1 MTEWP
6 PDLPALPAVLPRDR
20 PVALLIRHGERPTIP
35 AGETGADLPLTPHG
49 RAQAE
54 ALGRALGPDL
64 RGLHTSP
71 VRRCR
76 ETAEAI
82 RSGAGTSLSIALDR
96 ALGDPGIFVRDPERA
111 WDNWRTLGHERV
123 LEHLAWHPSPLPG
136 LADPVLAAHALASHL
151 LAILEASPPGLH
163 LFVTHDAILL
173 PTVARL
179 SPAVSDRTWSPQYLE
194 STALWRE
201 DAIVQIAYRSTPA
214 TSLVLHKILRSVE
227 Q

>member
-6 PDLPALPAVLPRDR
+6 TNVPALPAVLPRDR
-20 PVALLIRHGERPTIP
+20 PVALLMRHGERPAIP
-35 AGETGADLPLTPHG
+35 TDETGADLPLTPHG

-82 RSGAGTSLSIALDR
+82 RTGAGAPIPIALDR
-96 ALGDPGIFVRDPERA
+96 TLGDPGIFVRDPERA
-111 WDNWRTLGHERV
+111 WDHWRTLGHERV
-123 LEHLAWHPSPLPG
+123 LEHLAWDPSALPG
-136 LADPVLAAHALASHL
+136 LAEPVAAARALASHL
-151 LAILEASPPGLH
+151 LAILEASAPGLH

-173 PTVARL
+173 PTLARL
-179 SPAVSDRTWSPQYLE
+179 SPAVCDRTWRPDFLE
-194 STALWRE
+194 AAAFWRTACTRE
-201 DAIVQIAYRSTPA
+201 LAYRNHHHSY
-214 TSLVLHKILRSVE
+214 SEDLDV
-227 Q
+227 